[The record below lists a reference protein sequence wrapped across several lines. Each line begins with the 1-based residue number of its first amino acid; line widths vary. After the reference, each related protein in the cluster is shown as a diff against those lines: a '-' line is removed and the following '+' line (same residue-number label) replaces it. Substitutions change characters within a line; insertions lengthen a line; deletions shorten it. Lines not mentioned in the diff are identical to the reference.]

1 LGRGGDEDGNEA
13 TAEGSLFFL
22 WYRDG
27 LAVFFG
33 RRPALG
39 NAVFEVDDGRQAHGV
54 VLFLLEDVQ
63 QAVGEAWLFF
73 GMLEVEFSLLSD
85 GGVRVKSRLNP
96 IPQAGNVHGCEYVTG
111 SAASV
116 GDGLEKAKGGGCGE
130 KWQWGIGRDYCCLCT
145 RK

>member
-1 LGRGGDEDGNEA
+1 LGRGGDEDGDEA

-39 NAVFEVDDGRQAHGV
+39 NAVFEVDDGCRHALVMKATGVEWSWAHLTRQAHGV

-73 GMLEVEFSLLSD
+73 GLYFY
-85 GGVRVKSRLNP
+85 
-96 IPQAGNVHGCEYVTG
+96 Q
-111 SAASV
+111 SAV
-116 GDGLEKAKGGGCGE
+116 
-130 KWQWGIGRDYCCLCT
+130 W
-145 RK
+145 